1 MSDITCENPQF
12 QSPLNRAS
20 KDKFILALNLPPI
33 LRKRAL
39 EDLCLDI
46 DSLQISV
53 YGTVIP
59 TISVPAVEL
68 RYGTHSANFTSFN
81 RPNYPPLSVNFVV
94 DNEFKNYYVLWKWLA
109 VLNDPREGHYAG
121 SKYTEFP
128 TKKQLDIGLNTEYQ
142 TTLSILALN
151 EYNKTIME
159 FVYYNAFIT
168 SLGGIQ
174 YSYRDGEIIETTAEF
189 QFNQLDIIKPKN

>member
-1 MSDITCENPQF
+1 MI
-12 QSPLNRAS
+12 
-20 KDKFILALNLPPI
+20 
-33 LRKRAL
+33 
-39 EDLCLDI
+39 
-46 DSLQISV
+46 
-53 YGTVIP
+53 
-59 TISVPAVEL
+59 
-68 RYGTHSANFTSFN
+68 
-81 RPNYPPLSVNFVV
+81 

-109 VLNDPREGHYAG
+109 ILNDPRVGHYAG
-121 SKYTEFP
+121 SKYTELP
-128 TKKQLDIGLNTEYQ
+128 TRKQLDIGLNTEYQ